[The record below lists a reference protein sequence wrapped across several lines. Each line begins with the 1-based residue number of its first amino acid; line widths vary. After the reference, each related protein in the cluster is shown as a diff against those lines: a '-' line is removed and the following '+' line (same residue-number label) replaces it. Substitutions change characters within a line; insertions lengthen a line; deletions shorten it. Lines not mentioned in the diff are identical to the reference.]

1 MRRPARAHDHTTT
14 TRATTPRATVALGA
28 AAALLVGA
36 NATAAA
42 QEARSID
49 TACRDDAQ
57 AIDHFDDVDP
67 AGPHAGAI
75 DCLWAYGVVQGA
87 AGDGFEFRPGQD
99 VTRQQMASFTA
110 NLLRTLPD
118 RTYQLPEGG
127 DPPADDADRIA
138 PAHRG
143 SVAALYENGVVSGR
157 EDGTFRPGDHIDRA
171 QTASFV
177 ARALEEALGAELP
190 RDDGAFDDVDG
201 VHQESVEK
209 LAAVGVVQGDG
220 DGAYDPTA
228 TTTRAQMAS
237 LVARSLDHLTAEGAL
252 VPLSF
257 GVADDGAQQVLTD
270 VDVGEHD
277 GFDRASITTDG
288 DVAAPGWQVRYTDEP
303 VAAGSG
309 ESVDVAGDAVLEV
322 VMTGTAPPTALDG
335 EPWDGETIALEGAG
349 IVEVVDAGWFEG
361 RHQVFVGTAGPNDF
375 AVDRLDDRPGV
386 FLDVS
391 HR

>member
-1 MRRPARAHDHTTT
+1 MRRSARTH
-14 TRATTPRATVALGA
+14 ATTSAPRTSRPRATLALGA
-28 AAALLVGA
+28 AAALLVGTDA
-36 NATAAA
+36 GAVA

-67 AGPHAGAI
+67 TGPHAGAI

-87 AGDGFEFRPGQD
+87 AGDGFEFRPGHD

-110 NLLRTLPD
+110 NLLRALPD

-127 DPPADDADRIA
+127 EPPAEDADRIA
-138 PAHRG
+138 PAHR
-143 SVAALYENGVVSGR
+143 SNVAALYETGVVAGH
-157 EDGTFRPGDHIDRA
+157 EDDTFRPGETIDRA

-190 RDDGAFDDVDG
+190 RDEGAFDDVDG
-201 VHQESVEK
+201 VHRESVEK

-220 DGAYDPTA
+220 AGEYDPSA

-237 LVARSLDHLTAEGAL
+237 LVARSLDHLTTEGAL

-257 GVADDGAQQVLTD
+257 GVADDGAQQVLTE
-270 VDVGEHD
+270 VEAGEHD
-277 GFDRASITTDG
+277 GFDRASITTAG
-288 DVAAPGWQVRYTDEP
+288 DEASPGWEVRYTDEP

-309 ESVDVAGDAVLEV
+309 QSVDVAGDAVLEV
-322 VMTGTAPPTALDG
+322 VMTGTAPPTEHDD
-335 EPWDGETIALEGAG
+335 PWDGETITIEGEG

-361 RHQVFVGTAGPNDF
+361 RHQVFVGTTGPNAF
-375 AVDRLDDRPGV
+375 EVDRLTDRPGV
-386 FLDVS
+386 LLDVQ
-391 HR
+391 H